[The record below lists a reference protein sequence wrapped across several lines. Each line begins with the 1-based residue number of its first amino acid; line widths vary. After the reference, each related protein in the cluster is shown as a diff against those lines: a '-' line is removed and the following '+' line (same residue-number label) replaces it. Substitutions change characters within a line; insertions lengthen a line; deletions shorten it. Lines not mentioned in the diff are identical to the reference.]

1 MEESG
6 AENRGDQRAQ
16 RLLLLGVAVLVA
28 IGIAAW
34 LVVFSGGDDAAKVGL
49 LDDFRPEVGKPAPD
63 FALIDARDG
72 KTVRKLSD
80 YRGQVVVLNWYASW
94 CGPCRNEIPDFQ
106 EAYSALEGK
115 VVFLGV
121 NLQESRDKAVGLLD
135 ELGATYP
142 ALMDTDGAI
151 ADWYRVTGMPTT
163 YFIDAEGV
171 VRSFG
176 SGMVTEEALRE
187 ELAQFG
193 LTYAGGDGS

>member
-193 LTYAGGDGS
+193 LTYPGGDGS